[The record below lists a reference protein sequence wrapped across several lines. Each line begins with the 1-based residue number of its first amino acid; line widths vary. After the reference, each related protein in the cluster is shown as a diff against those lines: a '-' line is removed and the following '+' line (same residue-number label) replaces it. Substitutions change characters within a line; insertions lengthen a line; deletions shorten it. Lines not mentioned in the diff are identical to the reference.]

1 MIKTYRSREQLQAIC
16 FTDTESSTIN
26 AIIDFV
32 ELPVSVEYAPTGVQL
47 RIIRGAYAVIIAK
60 VGEYIYKRADGTL
73 GVSSEETLLEEFE
86 LISN

>member
-1 MIKTYRSREQLQAIC
+1 MIKTYRSKEQLQAIC

-32 ELPVSVEYAPTGVQL
+32 GLPVSVEYGPTGNHL

-60 VGEYIYKRADGTL
+60 VGEFIYKRADGTL
-73 GVSSEETLLEEFE
+73 GVSNEETILQEFE
-86 LISN
+86 LLSN